1 MAAGVIGPYRV
12 LSRLGSGGMGE
23 VCLAEDTRLGRRVAI
38 KTLLVGDA
46 MRDHHA
52 ELLAEAR
59 AAARLSHRHIAAVYD
74 VLEWEGRLHLVMEY
88 VEGVPLSQRLG
99 PQALPTSDCLALA
112 AAICGA
118 VGHAH
123 AHGVVHCD
131 LKPANVII
139 QRDGSPKVLDF
150 GLARIIDSMTR
161 TSAAVHAVSPSPRP
175 PATAV
180 RGTLAYMAPE
190 VLAGRSPDERADVF
204 SLGVILYEM
213 ATGTR
218 PFPSADRLEHV
229 LQVMGAPPAPP
240 SARRPDAGPV
250 LDRIILGA
258 LSQRPEDR
266 PATATVLAEDLA
278 ALSGLI
284 ASRVTRSWPGRLAV
298 RSWVRPAGVLLVAA
312 AGVAVLAVP
321 IGQRYFGNGSGGRVG
336 AALGLPV
343 VLVAASTVE
352 AAPNDALST
361 GLADLLAARLAGTP
375 GLVVVAP
382 QGSSAGS
389 VSAQAAEQGASHV
402 LEPTVQRLD
411 ERTVQLGVRLQ
422 RVSDGAVLWAEVVT
436 GSPLDV
442 ATLQQRLGNA
452 AGAALVQQGLAAQIS
467 APSGTDPTSRQAPR
481 SFEAFEEYSQG
492 RVLLQRPD
500 VPGNLERA
508 TTLLERSI
516 AREPTLALAHAALG
530 RARWSLFTSTR
541 DPVWAE
547 RARASALEALRL
559 APAVPDVR
567 ILVAQVYHGSGR
579 TEAAVEELNAV
590 LAASPSIDDAHRLL
604 GRILCDDG
612 QTAEG
617 LGHLDQARRLRA
629 GYWDN
634 YRALG
639 LCHFR
644 AGQFEAAID
653 AFTRFTEL
661 QPDSAWGFQTLGTA
675 HHAAG
680 HLDEA
685 LANYREALARAPN
698 ARAWSNIGTVHYQ
711 RREFADAVTAY
722 QHALA
727 LRPNEPL
734 THRNLGDAYW
744 RLDRRQDARAA
755 YERARDLARRAL
767 EVNPNDAAS
776 LALQAFCAA
785 RLGRADDADA
795 LSARAVSLAPRDK
808 DVWYE
813 RAVVLALADRT
824 TEAVDALRQAV
835 EHGYAWP
842 WIEQDADLAAVRQL
856 PQYADLRAGHGQ

>member
-12 LSRLGSGGMGE
+12 LSSLGSGGMGE

-46 MRDHHA
+46 MDDHHA

-74 VLEWEGRLHLVMEY
+74 VLEWDGRLHLVMEY

-99 PQALPTSDCLALA
+99 PQALPTRDFLTLA
-112 AAICGA
+112 AAICDA

-139 QRDGSPKVLDF
+139 QRDGTPKVLDF

-161 TSAAVHAVSPSPRP
+161 TSASIHAASPSPRP
-175 PATAV
+175 PAPAV

-190 VLAGRSPDERADVF
+190 VLAGRSPDERADIF

-229 LQVMGAPPAPP
+229 LQVMGAAPVPP
-240 SARRPDAGPV
+240 SARRPDGGPE
-250 LDRIILGA
+250 LDRLILGA
-258 LSQRPEDR
+258 LSRRPEHR
-266 PATATVLAEDLA
+266 PATATSLAENLA
-278 ALSGLI
+278 EL
-284 ASRVTRSWPGRLAV
+284 ASQTAPTTTPAWPGRRAAGA
-298 RSWVRPAGVLLVAA
+298 WIRPAGVLLVAA
-312 AGVAVLAVP
+312 TCLAVLAVP
-321 IGQRYFGNGSGGRVG
+321 VGQRYFGSGGAGRG
-336 AALGLPV
+336 EAALGLPV
-343 VLVAASTVE
+343 VLVAASTAE
-352 AAPNDALST
+352 ARPNDAMST
-361 GLADLLAARLAGTP
+361 GLAGLLAARLAGTP

-382 QGSSAGS
+382 QGGAAGS
-389 VSAQAAEQGASHV
+389 VAMQAAEQGASHV

-411 ERTVQLGVRLQ
+411 AQTVQLGVRLQ
-422 RVSDGAVLWAEVVT
+422 RVSDGAVMWGEVVT

-442 ATLQQRLGNA
+442 ATLQRQLGDA
-452 AGAALVQQGLAAQIS
+452 ASAALAQHGLAAQASASS
-467 APSGTDPTSRQAPR
+467 APDPASPQSVG

-508 TTLLERSI
+508 TTLFERSI
-516 AREPTLALAHAALG
+516 AREPTFALAHAALG
-530 RARWSLFTSTR
+530 RAHWSLFSSTR

-547 RARASALEALRL
+547 RARLSALEALRL
-559 APAVPDVR
+559 APGVPEVR
-567 ILVAQVYHGSGR
+567 ILVAQIYHGSGR

-590 LAASPSIDDAHRLL
+590 LATSPSIDDAHRLL
-604 GRILCDDG
+604 GRILCDG
-612 QTAEG
+612 GHTAQG

-629 GYWDN
+629 GYWDT

-644 AGQFEAAID
+644 AGQFEAAIE
-653 AFTRFTEL
+653 AFTRLTEL

-675 HHAAG
+675 HHAVG

-711 RREFADAVTAY
+711 RGEFADAVTAY

-755 YERARDLARRAL
+755 FERAGDLARRAL
-767 EVNPNDAAS
+767 AVNPNDAAA

-785 RLGRADDADA
+785 RLGNADDADV

-813 RAVVLALADRT
+813 RVVVLALANRT

-835 EHGYAWP
+835 EHGYSWS

-856 PQYADLRAGHGQ
+856 PQYAELRAGHGQ

>member
-12 LSRLGSGGMGE
+12 LSSLGSGGMGE

-74 VLEWEGRLHLVMEY
+74 VLEWDGRLHLVMEY
-88 VEGVPLSQRLG
+88 IEGVPLSQRLG
-99 PQALPTSDCLALA
+99 PAALSTRDFLTLA
-112 AAICGA
+112 AAICDA

-139 QRDGSPKVLDF
+139 QRDGTPKVLDF

-161 TSAAVHAVSPSPRP
+161 TSASVHAASPSPQ
-175 PATAV
+175 PAPAL

-190 VLAGRSPDERADVF
+190 VLAGRGPDERADVF

-218 PFPSADRLEHV
+218 PFPSVDRLEHV
-229 LQVMGAPPAPP
+229 LQVMAAAPAPP
-240 SARRPDAGPV
+240 SARRPDAGPE

-258 LSQRPEDR
+258 LARRPEDR
-266 PATATVLAEDLA
+266 PATATVLTEDLA
-278 ALSGLI
+278 ALAGRI
-284 ASRVTRSWPGRLAV
+284 TPADTRPWPGRRAI
-298 RSWVRPAGVLLVAA
+298 RPWARPAGVLLVAA
-312 AGVAVLAVP
+312 TCVAVLAVP
-321 IGQRYFGNGSGGRVG
+321 VGQRYFGSGASGQGG

-343 VLVAASTVE
+343 VLVAASTAE

-382 QGSSAGS
+382 QGSRARS
-389 VSAQAAEQGASHV
+389 VATLAAEQGASHA

-411 ERTVQLGVRLQ
+411 AQTVQLGVRLQ
-422 RVSDGAVLWAEVVT
+422 RISDGAVLWAQAVT

-442 ATLQQRLGNA
+442 ATLQQRLGDA
-452 AGAALVQQGLAAQIS
+452 ASAALVHQGLAAQTFAS
-467 APSGTDPTSRQAPR
+467 SGTDPARQTLG

-516 AREPTLALAHAALG
+516 AREPTFALAHAALG
-530 RARWSLFTSTR
+530 RAHWSLFTSTR

-559 APAVPDVR
+559 APGVPDVR

-579 TEAAVEELNAV
+579 TDAAVEELNAV
-590 LAASPSIDDAHRLL
+590 LATSPSIDDAHRLL
-604 GRILCDDG
+604 GRILCDRG
-612 QTAEG
+612 HTAQG

-629 GYWDN
+629 GYWDT

-644 AGQFEAAID
+644 AGEFEAAIE
-653 AFTRFTEL
+653 AFTRLTEL

-685 LANYREALARAPN
+685 LASYREALARAPN

-711 RREFADAVTAY
+711 RGEFADAVTAY
-722 QHALA
+722 QQALA

-744 RLDRRQDARAA
+744 RLDRHQDARAA
-755 YERARDLARRAL
+755 YERALDLARRAL
-767 EVNPNDAAS
+767 EVNPEDAAS

-813 RAVVLALADRT
+813 RAVVLALTNRT

-835 EHGYAWP
+835 EHGYAWS
-842 WIEQDADLAAVRQL
+842 WIERDADLAAVRQL
-856 PQYADLRAGHGQ
+856 PQYAELRAGHGQ